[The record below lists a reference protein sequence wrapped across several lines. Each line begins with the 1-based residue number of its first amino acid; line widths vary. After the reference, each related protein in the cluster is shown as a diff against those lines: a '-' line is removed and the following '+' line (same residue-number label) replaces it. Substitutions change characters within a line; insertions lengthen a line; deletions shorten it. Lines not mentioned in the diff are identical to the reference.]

1 MTYIIYW
8 ARLLSAIL
16 LGVHIFGS
24 YGGDPWGSLLIGIG
38 WWAIAPWWVRLLR
51 RLWNELI
58 GRDQA

>member
-24 YGGDPWGSLLIGIG
+24 YGGDPIASFVIGIG
-38 WWAIAPWWVRLLR
+38 WWAIAPWWGRLLR
-51 RLWNELI
+51 KQWYELI
-58 GRDQA
+58 GRNKQ